1 MRLVL
6 QRRESCP
13 RETLQCI
20 PSSVSA
26 AALERLSTSP
36 SPYAAI
42 EPTMAAAG
50 ALWVTTV
57 DSSTL
62 P

>member
-26 AALERLSTSP
+26 ELERLSTSP

-42 EPTMAAAG
+42 EPTMAASG

-57 DSSTL
+57 NSSTL